1 MAEKSLTLP
10 KLAWKKRRLYSN
22 TPVCVVLLAGV
33 FETRLTVWEDSGR
46 GIPMYL

>member
-1 MAEKSLTLP
+1 MEKYQ
-10 KLAWKKRRLYSN
+10 RRLYFN

-33 FETRLTVWEDSGR
+33 LETRLTVWEGSGR